1 MNAPS
6 RLVGSTQPP
15 PRHASIMEALR
26 RAAEHPSGL
35 TFVDATESEETLLW
49 SEVRR
54 RARATAGALRRLGVR
69 PADRVAIV
77 LPTSPDFMDA
87 FFGTLLAGAV
97 PVPLY
102 PPVRLGRLE
111 EYHRTTA
118 RMVQLSGAVVVL
130 TDGLV
135 GRLLGEA
142 VAASRPRLGCHRVK
156 TLREAG
162 EVPLE
167 HPVAPD
173 ALAAVQ
179 FSSGSTVDPKPV
191 ALSHANVMAQVET
204 IRALMPVREDVRP
217 LGVSWLPL
225 YHDMGLIGCL
235 VSAVAYPGPL
245 VLLRPEQ
252 FLARPALWLRALSR
266 HRGTVS
272 AAPNF
277 AYALCVRRIRD
288 EELEGVDLSCWAL
301 ALNGAESISA
311 EVARRFVERF
321 GPYGFDARALVPA
334 YGLAEASLAV
344 TFAPSRAVLRTVAV
358 DATALAADG
367 RVRHGDRTLVSVGPP
382 VPGAEVEIRDE
393 TGAVVPIGTVGRIH
407 VRGPSVMVGYLGQ
420 PEATRAA
427 LVDGWLDTGDLGF
440 VAGGELV
447 VCGRAKDIIVLRGA
461 NHVPQEFEEA
471 LEGLEGVRAGCAVA
485 LGATPAG
492 AEGEELVML
501 VELALGARLD
511 LGDRVRTRV
520 LERTGIRPYSV
531 ELLVPGTLPRTSSGK
546 LRRREALRR
555 WQTGTLSP
563 PRKVRWLGL
572 AGAMVRSAVAFAR
585 VNREA

>member
-1 MNAPS
+1 MSAS
-6 RLVGSTQPP
+6 RLVGPTQPR
-15 PRHASIMEALR
+15 PRHASIPEALR
-26 RAAEHPSGL
+26 HAAEHPSGL
-35 TFVDATESEETLLW
+35 TFVDASESEETLLW
-49 SEVRR
+49 AEVRS
-54 RARATAGALRRLGVR
+54 RAQATAGALRRLGVH
-69 PADRVAIV
+69 PGDRVAIV

-111 EYHRTTA
+111 EYHRSTA

-142 VAASRPRLGCHRVK
+142 VAASRPRLGCHRVS

-162 EVPLE
+162 EAPLE

-235 VSAVAYPGPL
+235 VNAVAYPGPL

-266 HRGTVS
+266 HRGTLS

-277 AYALCVRRIRD
+277 AYALCVRRIHED
-288 EELEGVDLSCWAL
+288 ELEGVDLSCWAL
-301 ALNGAESISA
+301 ALNGAEPISA

-344 TFAPSRAVLRTVAV
+344 TFAPSRSALKTVAV
-358 DATALAADG
+358 DATALATDG
-367 RVRHGDRTLVSVGPP
+367 RVRPGDRTLVSVGRP
-382 VPGAEVEIRDE
+382 VPGAEVEIRDDA
-393 TGAVVPIGTVGRIH
+393 GAVVPSGTVGRIH

-440 VAGGELV
+440 VAQGELV
-447 VCGRAKDIIVLRGA
+447 VCGRAKDVIILRGA

-485 LGATPAG
+485 LGATPLG
-492 AEGEELVML
+492 AEGEVLVLL
-501 VELALGARLD
+501 VELGLGARAD
-511 LGDRVRTRV
+511 LADKIRTRV
-520 LERTGIRPYSV
+520 LERTGIRAHSV

-555 WQTGTLSP
+555 WQAGTLTP
-563 PRKVRWLGL
+563 PRKVRWYGL

-585 VNREA
+585 VDREA